1 LLSIKTPYKTSTLIR
16 PQMRLI
22 SRHPPQKEVI
32 ISCKEFAYSA
42 GSLTVPVGRVDYK
55 D

>member
-22 SRHPPQKEVI
+22 SRHPPQMEVKVLLKEL
-32 ISCKEFAYSA
+32 EGSA
-42 GSLTVPVGRVDYK
+42 ISLTILMARV
-55 D
+55 